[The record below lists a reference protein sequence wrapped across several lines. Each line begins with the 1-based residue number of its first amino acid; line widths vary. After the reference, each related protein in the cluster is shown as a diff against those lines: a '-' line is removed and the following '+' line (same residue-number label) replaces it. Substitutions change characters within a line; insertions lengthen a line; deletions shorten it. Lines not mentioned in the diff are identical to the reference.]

1 MKKSENTRKYIIE
14 KVAPVFN
21 KKGFTGT
28 YLSDMEKATGLTK
41 GSIYGNFK
49 DKNEVALEAFR
60 YNLEQLR
67 KKIQARINKSKT
79 SKEKLWQFIE
89 FYEAEYEN
97 IINNGGCPI
106 LNTAVDADDGNKIL
120 KTAVQKAIVSW
131 IKLIE
136 NILIEGVAN
145 NEFRNINTYKFSV
158 KIISIIEGSIMLAKA
173 LDNKDIIRYN
183 IENLKM
189 ETNNILK

>member
-1 MKKSENTRKYIIE
+1 MKKSENTKKYIIE

-28 YLSDMEKATGLTK
+28 YLSDLEKATGLTK

-60 YNLEQLR
+60 YNFKQLS
-67 KKIQARINKSKT
+67 KKIKLRMEKSKT
-79 SKEKLWQFIE
+79 AKEKIGQFIE

-97 IINNGGCPI
+97 IIHNGGCPI
-106 LNTAVDADDGNKIL
+106 LNTAVDADDGNEIL

-131 IKLIE
+131 INLIE
-136 NILIEGVAN
+136 NILTEGVAN
-145 NEFRNINTYKFSV
+145 NEFKNIDTYKFSV
-158 KIISIIEGSIMLAKA
+158 KIISIIEGSIMLAKV
-173 LDNKDIIRYN
+173 LDDKNIIRQN
-183 IENLKM
+183 LENLKV
-189 ETNNILK
+189 EINNISK